1 MDQVH
6 PLREAT
12 RITHRVPRGLERLE
26 RRRLTVSLPASA
38 AVDPAEQ
45 TVVHEDGVVPAKE
58 RLPRPE
64 GIALTGCVVVGVGD
78 DHLDAVGRRRVG
90 VPVRRRTWSRRVPA
104 VLEHRVV
111 IAWRDPLGPTPQQ
124 RPVDPGLVRHRKLHR
139 HADRVCRNR
148 APPHNP

>member
-26 RRRLTVSLPASA
+26 RRRLTVSPASA

-58 RLPRPE
+58 RLPRP
-64 GIALTGCVVVGVGD
+64 GHRPDQVRS
-78 DHLDAVGRRRVG
+78 GR
-90 VPVRRRTWSRRVPA
+90 
-104 VLEHRVV
+104 
-111 IAWRDPLGPTPQQ
+111 
-124 RPVDPGLVRHRKLHR
+124 
-139 HADRVCRNR
+139 CR
-148 APPHNP
+148 